1 MPKNKKKYTNNFE
14 EVEKLFNYLDNAKL
28 FQENV
33 GNKERFELLAGNA
46 EKPGDA
52 EYAEVF
58 SNIASE
64 LKNANKFFNT
74 MDDDAFKNINNNKER
89 FDYVFSEDAGDIELK
104 QPPVDHHNEL

>member
-14 EVEKLFNYLDNAKL
+14 EVEKLLNYLDNTKL
-28 FQENV
+28 FQENID
-33 GNKERFELLAGNA
+33 NKERFELLAGNA
-46 EKPGDA
+46 EKSGDI

-64 LKNANKFFNT
+64 LENTNKFFNT
-74 MDDDAFKNINNNKER
+74 MNDGAFKNINNNKER
-89 FDYVFSEDAGDIELK
+89 FDYVFSEDAGDIDLE